1 MGKLN
6 DLAKK
11 ASGVSAITE
20 GKTKLSTEEVIAK
33 FPEGVTISAVD
44 VFRDSEKDSLY
55 AVCDIAE
62 DETVYFFGG
71 QAITTMVL
79 DFITECGT
87 VEAVNEQLKNEPI
100 KIKLTKGKTKK
111 GRDFT
116 SFEVI

>member
-1 MGKLN
+1 MGRLN
-6 DLAKK
+6 ELAKK

-44 VFRDSEKDSLY
+44 IFRDSEKDSFY
-55 AVCDIAE
+55 AVCNIAE
-62 DETVYFFGG
+62 DSTVYFFAG
-71 QAITTMVL
+71 QALTNMVM
-79 DFITECGT
+79 DFISECGN
-87 VEAVNEQLKNEPI
+87 VDAVNEQLAKEPV
-100 KIKLTKGKTKK
+100 KIKMKKDKTKK